1 MTDTELRDSLGQL
14 KHDVLE
20 AATRQNDE
28 LQNALND
35 LDKRF
40 DKLEA
45 DYQTARLTSAPKADE
60 CSKAFRDYL
69 TSGKIDEA
77 YLNTATE
84 GTTGNSGV
92 LIPKPLVERIIE
104 YSRPGNPLRE
114 LADVVTI
121 SRGDSYLAASTDG
134 EVGGGWV
141 KESDSRAQTDSVTFS
156 SITIPAEEM
165 FAQPGE
171 SNRLLEDADYNLED
185 RILRACGRTFSKYEN
200 IGFFNGTGSTYGQPK
215 GILTYELVDNA
226 DWVAGKIGKATAA
239 SASAITGDELINLQD
254 MLDDE
259 YRDNARWIVAPATWT
274 YIRQLKAG
282 TNAQNR
288 YLLWT
293 PDLVDGRLVRTL
305 LGSPVHFSSQMGAVE
320 SGAISV
326 AYGDFRAAYTIV
338 DKITQVSLIRDVY
351 TKKGWTLFYVTK
363 RTGGAATN
371 TQAVKFLVQAGSSS
385 SSSSSEESSS
395 SESSE

>member
-45 DYQTARLTSAPKADE
+45 DYQTARMTSAPKADE

-69 TSGKIDEA
+69 TSGKVDAA

-156 SITIPAEEM
+156 SITIPAEEIY
-165 FAQPGE
+165 AQPGE
-171 SNRLLEDADYNLED
+171 SNRLLEDADYDLED
-185 RILRACGRTFSKYEN
+185 RILRACGRTFAKYEN
-200 IGFFNGTGSTYGQPK
+200 AGFFNGTGATYGQPV
-215 GILTYELVDNA
+215 GLLTYETVANA
-226 DWVAGKIGKATAA
+226 SWVPGKIGANTAA
-239 SASAITGDELINLQD
+239 SASAITADELINLQD
-254 MLDDE
+254 ILPDD
-259 YRDNARWIVAPATWT
+259 YRENARWIFSPAAWT
-274 YIRQLKAG
+274 YIRQIKKG
-282 TNAQNR
+282 SNAANA

-293 PDLVDGRLVRTL
+293 PDLIDGRLVRTL
-305 LGSPVHFSSQMGAVE
+305 LGSPVHLSNQMGAIE
-320 SGAISV
+320 AGAISA
-326 AYGDFRAAYTIV
+326 AYGDFRQAYTIV
-338 DKITQVSLIRDVY
+338 DKVTQVSLIRDVY

-371 TQAVKFLVQAGSSS
+371 TEAVKFLIQAGSSS
-385 SSSSSEESSS
+385 SSSSSASA
-395 SESSE
+395 